1 MKKKGFAFPSVFL
14 DDDNPINPGEGNDPI
29 GYGTLTGNTGNTG
42 NNGNAVGNAL
52 EWEAWKGNM
61 GYQDLDADGAAG
73 AWNDYVAWW
82 QSQGFSPEQ
91 FVEMNGTD
99 FSNPRA

>member
-14 DDDNPINPGEGNDPI
+14 DDDEPGIDPGTGPGG
-29 GYGTLTGNTGNTG
+29 GYGTLTGDTG
-42 NNGNAVGNAL
+42 NNGNSLGNAL

-61 GYQDLDADGAAG
+61 GYQDLDEDGAAG

-82 QSQGFSPEQ
+82 QSQGFSPDQ

-99 FSNPRA
+99 FNNPRF